1 MRFKAKYAEIYIS
14 YYLEK
19 IGLDMDELDI
29 SILKLLS
36 NNGRVHSTHLAKE
49 LEVAT
54 STIHKRIK
62 NLESE
67 GVIEKFS
74 IITDPSK
81 IDLHLTTF
89 IGINID
95 SSRRI
100 NIINRLRGIDD
111 ILEIHELLE
120 PYDLFLKVRT
130 FDINSLKN
138 NVLHI
143 INEIDGVHESSTL
156 ITTKRHKEESCN
168 ILKKEGE
175 IE

>member
-1 MRFKAKYAEIYIS
+1 M
-14 YYLEK
+14 
-19 IGLDMDELDI
+19 
-29 SILKLLS
+29 
-36 NNGRVHSTHLAKE
+36 
-49 LEVAT
+49 
-54 STIHKRIK
+54 
-62 NLESE
+62 
-67 GVIEKFS
+67 IEKFS
-74 IITDPSK
+74 IIPNPSK
-81 IDLHLTTF
+81 IDLNLTTF

-100 NIINRLRGIDD
+100 HIINKLREVDD

-138 NVLHI
+138 NVLHV
-143 INEIDGVHESSTL
+143 INEIDGVLESSTL

-168 ILKKEGE
+168 ILKKGEE

>member
-1 MRFKAKYAEIYIS
+1 MVKYSEIYIV
-14 YYLEK
+14 YHIEMFTQ
-19 IGLDMDELDI
+19 DMDELDN
-29 SILKLLS
+29 SILKFLS
-36 NNGRVHSTHLAKE
+36 MDGRVHSTHLAKE
-49 LEVAT
+49 LKVAT

-74 IITDPSK
+74 IIPDPSK
-81 IDLHLTTF
+81 IDLNLTTF

-100 NIINRLRGIDD
+100 HIINKLREVDD

-138 NVLHI
+138 NVLHV
-143 INEIDGVHESSTL
+143 INEIDGVLESSTL

-168 ILKKEGE
+168 ILKKGEE

>member
-1 MRFKAKYAEIYIS
+1 
-14 YYLEK
+14 
-19 IGLDMDELDI
+19 MDELDYL
-29 SILKLLS
+29 ILKFLS
-36 NNGRVHSTHLAKE
+36 IDGRVHSTHLAKE
-49 LEVAT
+49 LNVAT

-67 GVIEKFS
+67 GVIEKFTF
-74 IITDPSK
+74 IPDPAK
-81 IDLHLTTF
+81 IDLNLTTF

-100 NIINRLRGIDD
+100 NIINKLKKIDD

-138 NVLHI
+138 NVLHVV
-143 INEIDGVHESSTL
+143 NEIDGVLESSTL
-156 ITTKRHKEESCN
+156 ITTKRHKEESCT
-168 ILKKEGE
+168 ILMKGE
-175 IE
+175 EMV